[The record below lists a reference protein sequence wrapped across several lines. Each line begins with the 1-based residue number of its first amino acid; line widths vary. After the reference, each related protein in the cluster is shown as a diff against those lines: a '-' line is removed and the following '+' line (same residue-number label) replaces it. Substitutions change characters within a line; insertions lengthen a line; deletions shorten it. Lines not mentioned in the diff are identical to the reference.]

1 MAKQKNQIE
10 ENAAPIEGA
19 DTFQGTEP
27 DTTVDPSKQEP
38 PAPTP
43 PAPAPEKGEKKSV
56 AEEPDSYTLDI
67 LKAFPTNESL
77 YVDKHGGAF
86 TADTPKSIRG
96 GAVLYK
102 NPFYKK

>member
-1 MAKQKNQIE
+1 MAKQKNTE
-10 ENAAPIEGA
+10 ENVAQVEGA

-38 PAPTP
+38 PAPAT

-67 LKAFPTNESL
+67 LKAFPANESL

-96 GAVLYK
+96 NATLYK